1 MRRLPFYLGLA
12 FFLVIVAF
20 PFYWQIVTSA
30 KTSDE
35 IWAMPP
41 VWMPVQG
48 LETGDVPIDS
58 EGGTIRAPVFLT
70 NYTNVFLKQP
80 FGRYLLNST
89 IVSGATTLFC
99 LLVGAMAAFALA
111 KLRFRGKNLVMALVL
126 SVSMFP
132 PVAIAPSL
140 FLFLSQFRLVDTY
153 MGLILPYTTF
163 ALPLALWNLTAFFR
177 QVPTELLESARVDG
191 AGYFTTFWKVF
202 LPLVAPG
209 MFTTGILTFICAW
222 NEFLFALF
230 FTTTEEMRTVPVG
243 IALFSGQY
251 ESPWGQIAAA
261 TVIVTLPLI
270 VLVLAA
276 QKRIV
281 AGLTAG
287 AVKG

>member
-1 MRRLPFYLGLA
+1 MRRLPFYLGLLA
-12 FFLVIVAF
+12 FLLLVGF
-20 PFYWQIVTSA
+20 PFYWQILTSL
-30 KTSDE
+30 KTPQEVWS
-35 IWAMPP
+35 MPP
-41 VWMPVQG
+41 VWLPVEG
-48 LETGDVPIDS
+48 MKTGPVPIDRA
-58 EGGTIRAPVFLT
+58 GGTIEAPQFLA

-80 FGRYLLNST
+80 FLRYLLNSA
-89 IVSGATTLFC
+89 IVAGITTLVC
-99 LLVGAMAAFALA
+99 LIVGSLAAFALA
-111 KLRFRGKNLVMALVL
+111 KLRFGGKRLVMALVL

-140 FLFLSQFRLVDTY
+140 FYILSKLQLIDTY
-153 MGLILPYTTF
+153 PGLILPYTTF

-191 AGYFTTFWKVF
+191 AGYFKTFWVIF
-202 LPLVAPG
+202 MPLVAPG
-209 MFTTGILTFICAW
+209 LFTTGILTFICAW

-230 FTTTEEMRTVPVG
+230 FTTTQEMYTVPVG

-251 ESPWGQIAAA
+251 ESPWGEIAAA
-261 TVIVTLPLI
+261 TVIVTLPL
-270 VLVLAA
+270 VAMVLAA

>member
-1 MRRLPFYLGLA
+1 MRRIPFYLGLA
-12 FFLVIVAF
+12 AFLLVVGF
-20 PFYWQIVTSA
+20 PFYWQVLTSL
-30 KTSDE
+30 KTPQEVWS
-35 IWAMPP
+35 MPP
-41 VWMPVQG
+41 VWFPAQG
-48 LETGDVPIDS
+48 LEPAEVPITQD
-58 EGGTIRAPVFLT
+58 ETIQAPQFVA
-70 NYTNVFLKQP
+70 NYTNVFIKQP
-80 FGRYLLNST
+80 FLRYLFNSAFVAGT
-89 IVSGATTLFC
+89 TTLVC
-99 LLVGAMAAFALA
+99 LIVGSLAAFALA
-111 KLRFRGKNLVMALVL
+111 KLRFQGKGLVMALVL

-140 FLFLSQFRLVDTY
+140 FYILSRLHLIDTY
-153 MGLILPYTTF
+153 PGLILPYTTF

-191 AGYFTTFWKVF
+191 AGYFKTFWQIF
-202 LPLVAPG
+202 MPLVAPG
-209 MFTTGILTFICAW
+209 LFTTGILTFICAW

-230 FTTTEEMRTVPVG
+230 FTTTQEMYTVPVG

-251 ESPWGQIAAA
+251 ESPWGEIAAA

-270 VLVLAA
+270 ALVLAA

>member
-1 MRRLPFYLGLA
+1 MRRTAFTLGLGL
-12 FFLVIVAF
+12 FLLAVGF
-20 PFYWQIVTSA
+20 PFYWQVLTSL
-30 KTSDE
+30 KTSEE
-35 IWAMPP
+35 IWHIPP
-41 VWMPVQG
+41 VWLPGQG
-48 LETGDVPIDS
+48 FEPNDHGLPRFVE
-58 EGGTIRAPVFLT
+58 
-70 NYTNVFLKQP
+70 NYTDVFTEHPFLLYLK
-80 FGRYLLNST
+80 NSA
-89 IVSGATTLFC
+89 IVSLLTTAFC
-99 LLVGAMAAFALA
+99 LAIGSLSAFALA
-111 KLRFRGKNLVMALVL
+111 KLSFRGKHLVLALVL

-140 FLFLSQFRLVDTY
+140 FLVLREVGLLDTY
-153 MGLILPYTTF
+153 LGLILPYTTF

-177 QVPTELLESARVDG
+177 QIPGELLESARVDG
-191 AGYFTTFWKVF
+191 AGYFTTFHRIF

-209 MFTTGILTFICAW
+209 LFTTGILTFIAAW

-243 IALFSGQY
+243 IALFPGQY

-270 VLVLAA
+270 VLVLYA